1 MNVLSF
7 EFQNIAIK
15 IIIIVT
21 VCALRIWEL
30 YIVLV
35 TSIYW
40 SEIIRGHKNE
50 TDREVTK

>member
-35 TSIYW
+35 TVAYIGVKLSAGTRMRQI
-40 SEIIRGHKNE
+40 ER
-50 TDREVTK
+50 